1 MAGLTS
7 WFESAAVRQTPDFND
22 AGTDAYPGTQVI
34 LIDAKYTYLGLCLR
48 HSSLGIVCL
57 NSAAA
62 PFDEIDY
69 AKAEDYH
76 AGDSRMKIDARQP
89 LWLNRCTQ
97 LTPPNR
103 MYTSISTK
111 KARDDTKGA
120 RGDHKIRLYIRVG
133 YDGLDSYIP

>member
-1 MAGLTS
+1 MKKIKIKSPATIANLSCG
-7 WFESAAVRQTPDFND
+7 FDV
-22 AGTDAYPGTQVI
+22 
-34 LIDAKYTYLGLCLR
+34 LGLCLE
-48 HSSLGIVCL
+48 
-57 NSAAA
+57 A